1 LFIYRLS
8 LPSTLLLFLYC
19 VSIPTMSNTEKNCC
33 HLLLVSFIQNEFFV
47 TFHESF
53 SFLSSAFICH
63 GKILV
68 FFSPCYCLYCLL
80 RTTFNSFYSLSII
93 SSFAV
98 LVFITFFF
106 VCLKCLFLWIWKGRV
121 RVKKKL
127 KRLNLSHMAIIIKK
141 VWKGFKLSYMN
152 DLIPRVSYQW
162 VNCVNKSWK
171 LYCM

>member
-1 LFIYRLS
+1 MNFSWLSMRVFLFFL
-8 LPSTLLLFLYC
+8 LPLFA
-19 VSIPTMSNTEKNCC
+19 MGK
-33 HLLLVSFIQNEFFV
+33 
-47 TFHESF
+47 
-53 SFLSSAFICH
+53 FLSS
-63 GKILV
+63 LL
-68 FFSPCYCLYCLL
+68 SCYCLYCLL